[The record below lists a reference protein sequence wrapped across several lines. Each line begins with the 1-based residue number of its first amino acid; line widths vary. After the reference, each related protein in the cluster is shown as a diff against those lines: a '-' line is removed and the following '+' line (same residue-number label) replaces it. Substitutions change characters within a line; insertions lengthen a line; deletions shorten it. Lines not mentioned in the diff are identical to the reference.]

1 MLLNASVIARHG
13 FRFLSLGSWERQNKK
28 VQNFNAEK
36 GTTTRSKRII
46 QCAHRDSSH
55 AFWTAM
61 TYISRIHRAL
71 TTAVFFGPGFGR
83 NHTMI
88 YIQMVPWVVVIIY
101 SNLCSLYVMWVKQG
115 VGASKRPC
123 VSAHGY
129 ISIQWC
135 SKVSP
140 QRERFFTDIYILWVC
155 QKSWKGMEK
164 WVTVWFQ
171 WFLWDESHHVGKD
184 SCTLFLLQR
193 SIYITR
199 SPTSTSYMML
209 NKILYIITI
218 CSVAYI

>member
-1 MLLNASVIARHG
+1 MPRKAPLHEANGSSNVLIGIPVMPFEQRWHILVG
-13 FRFLSLGSWERQNKK
+13 YIELSPQL
-28 VQNFNAEK
+28 F
-36 GTTTRSKRII
+36 
-46 QCAHRDSSH
+46 
-55 AFWTAM
+55 
-61 TYISRIHRAL
+61 
-71 TTAVFFGPGFGR
+71 FFGPGFGR

-115 VGASKRPC
+115 EGASKRPC

-193 SIYITR
+193 SIYI
-199 SPTSTSYMML
+199 
-209 NKILYIITI
+209 YIYLLKSNINFLHGVEQNTI
-218 CSVAYI
+218 Y